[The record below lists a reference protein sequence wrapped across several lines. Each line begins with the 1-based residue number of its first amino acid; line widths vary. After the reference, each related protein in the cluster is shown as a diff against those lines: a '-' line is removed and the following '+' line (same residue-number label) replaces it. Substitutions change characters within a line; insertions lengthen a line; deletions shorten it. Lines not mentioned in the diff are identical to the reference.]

1 MQALNSHW
9 LKWSAMDLSPVSVH
23 FEFLLWCFSPDWHNS
38 ASSGLLCSA
47 RAVEGSFQVNVPH
60 KGPEIGRLLHWRH
73 KRISYQSRSQAPEN
87 NIQSGSDPKLKT
99 TKQLILSRFWERNII
114 CFFCKSVRKPR
125 KELTN
130 TFSSGTNW
138 MSNSYRWLQKCLFFG
153 NSASSSW
160 FTVPRSTSAAMR

>member
-73 KRISYQSRSQAPEN
+73 KRISYQSRSQAPKN
-87 NIQSGSDPKLKT
+87 NHQRSSEQKIKT
-99 TKQLILSRFWERNII
+99 TKRLILSRFWERNII
-114 CFFCKSVRKPR
+114 WLNLQICYSTQKRTDKYFFIRNKLDEQQLQVAAEVSV
-125 KELTN
+125 LWQLS
-130 TFSSGTNW
+130 F
-138 MSNSYRWLQKCLFFG
+138 LQLVYC
-153 NSASSSW
+153 S
-160 FTVPRSTSAAMR
+160 